1 MNPSATEE
9 DGILEIRRVTAADAG
24 RYRCVVRS
32 SSGSQDGYA
41 LVEIEGNQ
49 RILCA

>member
-24 RYRCVVRS
+24 RYRCVVSS

-41 LVEIEGNQ
+41 LVEIESN
-49 RILCA
+49 